1 MVSAVRRLRDLW
13 AGWALRLR
21 GETLLVL
28 LARLTNAGAG
38 TVLVIL
44 TARHLGPSG
53 RGEIAVAF
61 TLAWATTNVASL
73 GTQTSGRIS
82 LLRPDSTITAHDV
95 VSLTAALVPLQLLLS
110 TVAVT
115 VLSAISFH
123 WSSSFII
130 ATVALSMATMVF
142 HSAVCLMYGLRRYGE
157 VLIAEGSLAVL
168 QIGLLAGLFWGDRLT
183 STSAVTVMVVGP
195 ALGAIWLVGRSGGL
209 HHTGTNRDRS
219 SWRTLLV
226 DGLSPMAG
234 DISLFLALRLNRLV
248 VAVYAGT
255 HSLGLFTVALALPET
270 LRVLP
275 KAVGQVV
282 ADRVRSGIDPIAVAQ
297 RHLRVFVVGHGLV
310 LAVATA
316 VGWVLLPVIF
326 GEGFADARDVLAL
339 VTAAEFVLVIHL
351 MCQALLVGFGRPK
364 GIGLPQVVGAVV
376 IVVLNIVMIPRWGV
390 HGAAWACLF
399 GYAALAAV
407 STAWTSRELRKIGNQ

>member
-1 MVSAVRRLRDLW
+1 VSAVRRLRDLW
-13 AGWALRLR
+13 AGWAPRLR

-28 LARLTNAGAG
+28 LARLTNVGAG

-53 RGEIAVAF
+53 RGEIVVAF

-73 GTQTSGRIS
+73 GTTTSGRIS

-110 TVAVT
+110 TVVVA
-115 VLSAISFH
+115 VLSAVSFH
-123 WSSSFII
+123 FSPGFII
-130 ATVALSMATMVF
+130 ATIVLSVATMVF

-168 QIGLLAGLFWGDRLT
+168 QIGFLAGLFWSDRLT
-183 STSAVTVMVVGP
+183 TTSAVTAMAIGP
-195 ALGAIWLVGRSGGL
+195 ALGAVWLVGRSGGL
-209 HHTGTNRDRS
+209 HHTGVPWGRS
-219 SWRTLLV
+219 SWRTLVV

-234 DISLFLALRLNRLV
+234 DVSLFLALRLNRIV

-255 HSLGLFTVALALPET
+255 HSLGLFTVALAVPET

-282 ADRVRSGIDPIAVAQ
+282 ADRARSGVDPIAVAR
-297 RHLRVFVVGHGLV
+297 RHTRVFVVGHGLV
-310 LAVATA
+310 LAAATA

-326 GEGFADARDVLAL
+326 GEGFADALDVLVL

-351 MCQALLVGFGRPK
+351 MYQALLVGFGRPK

-376 IVVLNIVMIPRWGV
+376 MVVFDLVMIPVWGIR
-390 HGAAWACLF
+390 GAAWACLF
-399 GYAALAAV
+399 GFAVLAA
-407 STAWTSRELRKIGNQ
+407 TSRVWTNRELQRIDL